1 MAKKQQ
7 EELRASKQKE
17 TSARRKSKAVAP
29 KQATRVG
36 WLRTVFELNPEV
48 DFLNLDYLPNSA
60 DLGEVKFGPLSEEA
74 RGLVLQ
80 DLKAYQRIKAALAD
94 IEDLSL

>member
-36 WLRTVFELNPEV
+36 WLCTVFELNPEV

-60 DLGEVKFGPLSEEA
+60 DLGDVDFGPYRTR
-74 RGLVLQ
+74 RGASSCRTPRHTSASKL
-80 DLKAYQRIKAALAD
+80 RR
-94 IEDLSL
+94 